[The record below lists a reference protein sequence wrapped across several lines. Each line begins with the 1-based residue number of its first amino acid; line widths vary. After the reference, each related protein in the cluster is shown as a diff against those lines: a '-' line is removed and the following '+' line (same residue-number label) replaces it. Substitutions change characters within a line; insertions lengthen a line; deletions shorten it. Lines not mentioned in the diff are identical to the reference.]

1 MSAPN
6 RRGDGQ
12 TPLNSA
18 GPSSSPAKTPYNA
31 LFRLSRLV
39 AAPSTP
45 AQQNATSF
53 NSNRPSAS
61 RAGRRKSG
69 MTPSRTRG
77 GGEHIPVTPHTI
89 RAFQRRAATYTPGR
103 DRRKS
108 QRFKRETPMDILKNL
123 GKALAPISKPVSSSP
138 QTELEDEPEPPV
150 DEIEELDREPPI
162 PPPRLSLPLN
172 EMTVVQEDDNSP
184 EIPPPKLSLLPEDED
199 ITRGSIELP
208 RRERSGRDLA
218 RLSRVSFASNRF
230 SDHFGDTTN
239 LEDPAEALD
248 FRVGPEEDFDEDVD
262 NTTGQP
268 MLDAGGET
276 EDLGRFNLDFA
287 FPTPEAPHTMPIE
300 NDNEQ
305 DTFELDAVPPEFGG
319 PDSPSS
325 GSDFGTAGFEPAM
338 TDRSSNRGVVEEEEE
353 EEQEQQQED
362 QPEPPQKKQKLSKH
376 GIPVPSL
383 PSGVVKKLAMR
394 FARSGN
400 KKTRINK
407 DTMAAIQQATDWFFE
422 QASGDLSTYSKHS
435 GRKTIDETDVIALMR
450 RQRHVGKSASVFA
463 LAQKHLPKELLQ
475 DIRLPKG

>member
-1 MSAPN
+1 MPTSN
-6 RRGDGQ
+6 GRGKGE

-31 LFRLSRLV
+31 LFKLSRLV
-39 AAPSTP
+39 GAPSTP
-45 AQQNATSF
+45 AEQNATSF
-53 NSNRPSAS
+53 NSNLPSAP
-61 RAGRRKSG
+61 RTGRRKSG
-69 MTPSRTRG
+69 ITPSRARG
-77 GGEHIPVTPHTI
+77 GERIPVTPHAI
-89 RAFQRRAATYTPGR
+89 RALQRRAATYTPGR

-123 GKALAPISKPVSSSP
+123 GKVLAPVSKTVSSSP
-138 QTELEDEPEPPV
+138 PTEPEPQSEPPV
-150 DEIEELDREPPI
+150 DEIAELDKEPPI

-172 EMTVVQEDDNSP
+172 EMAVDQDDNSP
-184 EIPPPKLSLLPEDED
+184 PMPPPRLSVLPDDED
-199 ITRGSIELP
+199 VTRGSIELP

-230 SDHFGDTTN
+230 SDHYGDTTN
-239 LEDPAEALD
+239 IEDPEDGLD
-248 FRVGPEEDFDEDVD
+248 FRVGQEDDFDEDLD

-276 EDLGRFNLDFA
+276 EDLGRFNFDFA
-287 FPTPEAPHTMPIE
+287 FPTPEAPHAMPIE
-300 NDNEQ
+300 NENEQ
-305 DTFELDAVPPEFGG
+305 DTFELESVPPEFGG
-319 PDSPSS
+319 PNSPSS
-325 GSDFGTAGFEPAM
+325 GSDFGTGGFEPAM
-338 TDRSSNRGVVEEEEE
+338 DDVPSNKGTPEPI
-353 EEQEQQQED
+353 EQEAEEVEMEQED
-362 QPEPPQKKQKLSKH
+362 QPEPPQKKQKVSKH

-383 PSGVVKKLAMR
+383 PAGVVKKLAMR

-400 KKTRINK
+400 KKTRITK

-450 RQRHVGKSASVFA
+450 RQRHVGRNASVFA